1 MCIVMEVLS
10 NFSAGCTDKIAPS
23 SSEGLGIVEM
33 ALSFDKQYFSYHEV
47 VTEEQGI
54 CASVILLNN
63 RISQLSLLIIM
74 QCLLHCSALT
84 KTERLCLLY
93 MPEAFVPLCAFLLP
107 LCSRKDF
114 ISQLFINIQIR
125 HDSPISFQIILSAFE
140 QASRDM
146 AYACIVRCLFLYNLK
161 YVKLRMVSHLV
172 MPVWQIFSEWEF
184 ARDFYC

>member
-47 VTEEQGI
+47 VTEKQGI

-74 QCLLHCSALT
+74 QCLLHCSALA

-93 MPEAFVPLCAFLLP
+93 MPEAFVPLCTFCFHCVHAKISYLSFLSIFKFVMIHPSRFKLFSQHLSRLAETW
-107 LCSRKDF
+107 LCTMFVSVQLKVCEIKDGF
-114 ISQLFINIQIR
+114 SSSN
-125 HDSPISFQIILSAFE
+125 
-140 QASRDM
+140 ASVAD
-146 AYACIVRCLFLYNLK
+146 L
-161 YVKLRMVSHLV
+161 
-172 MPVWQIFSEWEF
+172 Q
-184 ARDFYC
+184 